1 MFFLRWEK
9 CITET
14 LVTREAFDKK
24 RLRLTMK
31 YLSAGK
37 FITVKFAT
45 LWSPKRKPK
54 KGGLH
59 GIRTLTAVCDSSSA
73 H

>member
-1 MFFLRWEK
+1 MFFLWWEK

-14 LVTREAFDKK
+14 LVTREAFVKK

-45 LWSPKRKPK
+45 
-54 KGGLH
+54 
-59 GIRTLTAVCDSSSA
+59 
-73 H
+73 

>member
-14 LVTREAFDKK
+14 LVTREAFVKK

-37 FITVKFAT
+37 FITVKFET
-45 LWSPKRKPK
+45 LCSPKRKPK

-59 GIRTLTAVCDSSSA
+59 GIRTLTVCDSGSA

>member
-1 MFFLRWEK
+1 MFFLWWEK

-14 LVTREAFDKK
+14 LVTREAFVKK

-45 LWSPKRKPK
+45 LCSPKRKPK
-54 KGGLH
+54 
-59 GIRTLTAVCDSSSA
+59 
-73 H
+73 

>member
-1 MFFLRWEK
+1 MFFLWWEK

-14 LVTREAFDKK
+14 LVTREAFVKK

-37 FITVKFAT
+37 FITVHLL
-45 LWSPKRKPK
+45 LWRR
-54 KGGLH
+54 
-59 GIRTLTAVCDSSSA
+59 ICALTQHFSNKNHFWKLFKHD